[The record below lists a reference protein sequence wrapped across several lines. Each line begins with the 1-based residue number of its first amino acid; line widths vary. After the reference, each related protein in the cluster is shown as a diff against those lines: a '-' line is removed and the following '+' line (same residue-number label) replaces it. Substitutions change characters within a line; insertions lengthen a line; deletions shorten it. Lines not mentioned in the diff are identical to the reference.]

1 MCILCVIF
9 CVCGV
14 FYFLS
19 KVIIIISGMVV
30 LRMERLILSLEKLVV
45 CIIINLELEVNV
57 FKLISVF
64 NRVVIGKNI
73 FIL

>member
-1 MCILCVIF
+1 
-9 CVCGV
+9 
-14 FYFLS
+14 
-19 KVIIIISGMVV
+19 MVV

-73 FIL
+73 FILWGIFRIINNKVCNKL